1 MKPFLI
7 RNLKRKPNV
16 ISSYIKKVG
25 SSLKTTADI
34 KVMFPSRYI
43 NKGLAIM
50 GDTVTVLS
58 IYTIIDENDNYAVVN
73 APIMVELSP
82 NMTTEVEV
90 DGKSYTVLEFSKGD
104 IFITNTSLI
113 IRNGNIY
120 ELFDEL
126 FIHGNIPWYLNYED
140 LSNLFKLSSKY
151 AGTNIGDNP
160 LAMEVLASIIARDKN
175 DKTVLF
181 RKLAKDMSVL
191 RKNNPAFI
199 ALLNIY
205 YSFTST
211 MSKLSG
217 SYFKDGITSAL
228 VNKETESNAVEDMIK
243 A

>member
-1 MKPFLI
+1 M
-7 RNLKRKPNV
+7 
-16 ISSYIKKVG
+16 
-25 SSLKTTADI
+25 
-34 KVMFPSRYI
+34 
-43 NKGLAIM
+43 
-50 GDTVTVLS
+50 
-58 IYTIIDENDNYAVVN
+58 
-73 APIMVELSP
+73 
-82 NMTTEVEV
+82 
-90 DGKSYTVLEFSKGD
+90 
-104 IFITNTSLI
+104 
-113 IRNGNIY
+113 
-120 ELFDEL
+120 
-126 FIHGNIPWYLNYED
+126 NYED

-191 RKNNPAFI
+191 RNNNPAFI

>member
-1 MKPFLI
+1 MKPYLTK
-7 RNLKRKPNV
+7 NLKRKPDI
-16 ISSYIKKVG
+16 ISSYFKKAGTGLSV
-25 SSLKTTADI
+25 SADV

-58 IYTIIDENDNYAVVN
+58 IYAIIDDDNNYAVVN
-73 APIMVELSP
+73 APIMIELSP
-82 NMTTEVEV
+82 NMSDEVEI
-90 DGKSYTVLEFSKGD
+90 DGKAYTILEFPKGD
-104 IFITNTSLI
+104 IFTTNTSLV

-140 LSNLFKLSSKY
+140 LSDLFKLSSKY

-160 LAMEVLASIIARDKN
+160 LAMELLASIIARNKD
-175 DKTVLF
+175 DKTMLY
-181 RKLAKDMSVL
+181 RKLAKDMSVI
-191 RKNNPAFI
+191 KKSDPAFV

-228 VNKETESNAVEDMIK
+228 VNQETESNAVEDMIK